1 MKAIMRLCSGC
12 AQGFAKQV
20 DSRDAHGCFEL
31 AFAQSTCAVCTLT
44 VSCEHR
50 CSLQRGRR
58 SPEEVNNAAL
68 SRLLPPRV
76 TSMFCFRTRSVARLR
91 SPSGRLDVKQLKEAM
106 FANEPRHSA
115 RFAING
121 LEQKKIHV
129 VSQDRIFEQNR
140 PSSTER
146 MP

>member
-1 MKAIMRLCSGC
+1 MKTIMRLCSGC

-20 DSRDAHGCFEL
+20 DSRDAHVCFEI
-31 AFAQSTCAVCTLT
+31 AFAQSTRAVCTLT

-50 CSLQRGRR
+50 GSLQRGPH
-58 SPEEVNNAAL
+58 SPEEVNNAAQ

-76 TSMFCFRTRSVARLR
+76 TSMFCYRTRSVARLR

-115 RFAING
+115 MFAING
-121 LEQKKIHV
+121 LKIKTLE
-129 VSQDRIFEQNR
+129 RMFGQNR
-140 PSSTER
+140 SLKPNR
-146 MP
+146 P

>member
-31 AFAQSTCAVCTLT
+31 AFAQSTCAVCTQMP
-44 VSCEHR
+44 SCEHR

-76 TSMFCFRTRSVARLR
+76 TSVCFV
-91 SPSGRLDVKQLKEAM
+91 
-106 FANEPRHSA
+106 FAPAVS
-115 RFAING
+115 
-121 LEQKKIHV
+121 HV
-129 VSQDRIFEQNR
+129 FDHHRDDS
-140 PSSTER
+140 
-146 MP
+146 M